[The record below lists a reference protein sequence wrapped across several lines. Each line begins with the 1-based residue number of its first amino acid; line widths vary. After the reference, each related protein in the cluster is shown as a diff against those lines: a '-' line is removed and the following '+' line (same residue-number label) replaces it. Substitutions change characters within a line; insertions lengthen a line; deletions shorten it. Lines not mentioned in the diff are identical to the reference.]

1 MADPVTYDTIYDKIL
16 HEYAPSPWSRSTV
29 ADGQWMQRNTLQPLG
44 AAELEL
50 ARCIDATNANLEL
63 SAAAIRGELAA
74 SATDLQNKITA
85 EETRAKGVED
95 ALRRDLGL
103 SAEDL
108 ASKIIAEKNAREA
121 ADTSIRTD
129 LSAYAR
135 STSSHAY
142 DLAKADLDA
151 YKNDINPWRE
161 GINAWSANIQASA
174 NNHNARITAIENA
187 DFQAQID
194 ALENASDVFD
204 VVNTS
209 GALNPYN
216 LADLPNGKHQ
226 VMTPKAII
234 KVLSAGPNND
244 QQYYYRYTGAQKKTS
259 PTTILLSEF
268 EVLGSVQA
276 YYSKSQMDAFLNSK
290 ADKSQLN
297 NYLLASDAAATY
309 WPKSCSSDYWKKTET
324 SSNSQLN
331 TKFGDYYTK
340 TEVNTTLN
348 MYMSKTGFNEYSAYA
363 DNRYAK
369 DNDVTKWY
377 ESDQINHP
385 IKKII
390 AYDLNTNQDV
400 CRILFQC
407 TLDESTT
414 HEWFFRKKN
423 DIVLNGKTLQVQTTG
438 ELPAPNQMDPD
449 TYYLV

>member
-1 MADPVTYDTIYDKIL
+1 MADPITYDTIYDKIKN
-16 HEYAPSPWSRSTV
+16 EYAPSPWSRSTV

-50 ARCIDATNANLEL
+50 ARCIDATNINIGL

-74 SATDLQNKITA
+74 SAADLQNKITA

-142 DLAKADLDA
+142 DLSKADLDA
-151 YKNDINPWRE
+151 YKNVINPWKD

-174 NNHNARITAIENA
+174 NDHNTRITAIENA

-194 ALENASDVFD
+194 ALENANDVHD
-204 VVNTS
+204 VVETS
-209 GALNPYN
+209 GNLNPYIVERGTVLTKN
-216 LADLPNGKHQ
+216 
-226 VMTPKAII
+226 AII
-234 KVLSAGPNND
+234 KVLSAGTNND
-244 QQYYYRYTGAQKKTS
+244 QQYYYKYTGERVAPKTGN
-259 PTTILLSEF
+259 TQVEF
-268 EVLGSVQA
+268 SKFSVLGSVQA
-276 YYSKSQMDAFLNSK
+276 YYSKSQMDSFLNGK

-309 WPKSCSSDYWKKTET
+309 WPKSCSSDYYKKTET

-331 TKFGDYYTK
+331 TKFGDYYNKSTID
-340 TEVNTTLN
+340 TTLN
-348 MYMSKTGFNEYSAYA
+348 TYMSKTGFNEYSAYA

-369 DNDVTKWY
+369 DNDVTRWY
-377 ESDQINHP
+377 ESDQINYP
-385 IKKII
+385 IKNII

-400 CRILFQC
+400 CRVLFQC
-407 TLDESTT
+407 TLDESTS
-414 HEWFFRKKN
+414 HQWFFRKKN
-423 DIVLNGKTLQVQTTG
+423 DIQLAGKTLQVQPTG
-438 ELPAPNQMDPD
+438 QLPAPNQMDPD